1 MKRSVKR
8 TRSKSEPIDSIR
20 EQAFD
25 LRKKGLTYALIEKQ
39 LGIPYLQAKEL
50 GKAYDAAHGRPDHI
64 VRTLRGETLPTGL
77 TSIPVRDLRN
87 DTARILGQ
95 VEKGRR
101 FLITVSGRGI
111 AELGPVV
118 SRSHFVPRA
127 VVESILREAP
137 LDRAFLSDLNDAI
150 GQRVDE
156 I

>member
-1 MKRSVKR
+1 M
-8 TRSKSEPIDSIR
+8 
-20 EQAFD
+20 FD

-50 GKAYDAAHGRPDHI
+50 GKAYDAAHGRPSHI
-64 VRTLRGETLPTGL
+64 VRTLSGETLPTGL

-87 DTARILGQ
+87 DTARILSQ

-101 FLITVSGRGI
+101 FLVTVSGHGV
-111 AELGPVV
+111 AELGPVA
-118 SRSHFVPRA
+118 SRPYFVPRS

-137 LDRAFLSDLNDAI
+137 LDRAFLSDIHGAI

>member
-1 MKRSVKR
+1 MKRSTNKGR
-8 TRSKSEPIDSIR
+8 DKSQPANSVT

-50 GKAYDAAHGRPDHI
+50 AKAYDAAHGRPDHI

-95 VEKGRR
+95 VENGRR
-101 FLITVSGRGI
+101 FLITVSGRGV
-111 AELGPVV
+111 AELGPAG
-118 SRSHFVPRA
+118 SRPHFVPRA
-127 VVESILREAP
+127 VLESILREAP
-137 LDRAFLSDLNDAI
+137 LDRAFLSDIHDAT